1 MRLAALLIAVPLLT
15 AQPRFLRFDEVR
27 DVLAAYSAAPMAPE
41 PAPDAASWDRWI
53 RERDRAIRARVDR
66 GVEDSVSN
74 LILFGT
80 SFTSLPRLAGAEDA
94 TQDGELTVLAR
105 DRLRA
110 FVAALAK
117 PGGNERLRFARDFL
131 ARRASGDLS
140 GLLSANLKRFSLE
153 QRGYQR
159 ALDAAAAT
167 GDQGRLLFTRGT
179 LFEHRGLSI
188 DTSLLP
194 SFAIEDTLRA
204 LIAKRALDPG
214 RIRRIAVIGPGLDF
228 ADKRDGYDFYPLQ
241 TLQPFALMEAAGGSA
256 DVAAYDLNPAV
267 LAHIRTLRKP
277 YTIQLPRERSAG
289 WSEAA
294 VRYWEHFGDRVGN
307 PATPLAV
314 PATVPGLK
322 LRAVAIRPEFT
333 ARLSARDL
341 NIVAQ
346 TEDETYDLVVATNV
360 LVYYNRLEQVLA
372 MASIARIMNPGAVF
386 LANQV
391 LPAQRPVS
399 LDYLGR
405 RSVSYHASGA
415 FGDDIVVYRKK

>member
-1 MRLAALLIAVPLLT
+1 MLSAALLVAVTLLA

-53 RERDRAIRARVDR
+53 RERDKAIRARVDR
-66 GVEDSVSN
+66 GVEDSISN

-80 SFTSLPRLAGAEDA
+80 SFTSLPRVPAAEDA
-94 TQDGELTVLAR
+94 SQDGELSRLAR
-105 DRLRA
+105 DRVHA

-117 PGGNERLRFARDFL
+117 PGGNERLRFARSFL
-131 ARRASGDLS
+131 AGRASGDLAA
-140 GLLSANLKRFSLE
+140 LLSANLKRFSLE

-159 ALDAAAAT
+159 TLDEAAAT

-179 LFEHRGLSI
+179 LFAQRGLSV

-204 LIAKRALDPG
+204 LVEKRALDPG

-241 TLQPFALMEAAGGSA
+241 TLQPFALMEAAGGTP
-256 DVAAYDLNPAV
+256 DVVAYDLNPAV
-267 LAHIRTLRKP
+267 LAHIRELRKP
-277 YTIQLPRERSAG
+277 YTIQLPRDTSAG

-294 VRYWEHFGDRVGN
+294 VRYWEHFGGRIGTRT
-307 PATPLAV
+307 TPLPV
-314 PATVPGLK
+314 PANVPGLK
-322 LRAVAIRPEFT
+322 LRAVTIRPEFT

-341 NIVAQ
+341 DVVAQ
-346 TEDETYDLVVATNV
+346 TEEEAYDLVVATNV

-372 MASIARIMNPGAVF
+372 MASIARMMNPGGFF

-391 LPAQRPVS
+391 LPAQRPAS
-399 LDYLGR
+399 LEYLGR

-415 FGDDIVVYRKK
+415 FGDDVVVYRRK